1 MSTLKGLLG
10 AGGGSSVPITGTLIE
25 GSSLALTIP
34 DYLPCNGGIYLESTY
49 PDLHPLI
56 PPAFPDVKLTDPST
70 LPTGT
75 GYGTAFSPDG
85 VYLSVVHATA
95 PFITIYKRSG
105 DVFTKLTNPSTL
117 PTGQGN
123 GTAFSPDGVYLSVVH
138 SASPFITIYKRS
150 GDVFTK
156 LTDPSTLPTG
166 QGNGTAFSPDGVYL
180 SVANAI
186 SPFITIYYPGYDII
200 TQFKLKEIPFTDG
213 YKKFI
218 KT

>member
-85 VYLSVVHATA
+85 VYLSVVH
-95 PFITIYKRSG
+95 
-105 DVFTKLTNPSTL
+105 
-117 PTGQGN
+117 
-123 GTAFSPDGVYLSVVH
+123 

-156 LTDPSTLPTG
+156 LTDPSTLPTVTG
-166 QGNGTAFSPDGVYL
+166 YGTAFSPDGVYL
-180 SVANAI
+180 SVVHAI